1 MPAEWVGPVPPDRMN
16 RKVAI
21 VAIVLMVS
29 SCALDPS
36 VTVYPLLLTPTTERP
51 FAHFVNLVEARD
63 FGGALTRTWTV
74 ETKAEPTGRE
84 LAALGRFQAVRG
96 QFDEAVQTL
105 IRAFELARVRE
116 ERAEIAWDLSQA
128 LFLAEDYD
136 GSLEWAEMAATNGLR
151 IADWHLSL
159 LENLSEIDL
168 DPAFEGASGS
178 IPMAHGNPRIPRIL
192 TTVNGTEPVEAV
204 IDSGAVFTILSTSLA
219 EEASVRRL
227 GRSGTLRG
235 LLNEPIP
242 IEFGVVDRLEIG
254 ELVARDL
261 LVAIIPDDLLSFLID
276 DQQQYQMKLLL
287 GTNLLRQTRVKLDF
301 SSRSAEIVP
310 VSRKPVDDQNLFF
323 YDFRPM
329 VQVSINR
336 RGWLPFLLDTGSE
349 VTFLN
354 ASLVGATSL
363 REREQIHG
371 ATLQGLGGSKKR
383 GAQLVDVELV
393 TGGWGGS
400 FRTLP
405 MYASEQSQVFGII
418 GENFLDNFEVV
429 IDFGKMRFDLLR
441 SGRSAGDWL
450 DEAGGAAPTG
460 IEPG

>member
-1 MPAEWVGPVPPDRMN
+1 MN

-21 VAIVLMVS
+21 VAVVLVVA

-36 VTVYPLLLTPTTERP
+36 VTVYPLLLSPTTERP

-63 FGGALTRTWTV
+63 FGGALTRAWTI
-74 ETKAEPTGRE
+74 ETKTAPTGRE
-84 LAALGRFQAVRG
+84 LAALGRFQVIRG
-96 QFDEAVQTL
+96 QFERAVPTL
-105 IRAFELARVRE
+105 MRAFELARVRE
-116 ERAEIAWDLSQA
+116 ERAEVAWDLSQA
-128 LFLAEDYD
+128 LFLSEQYD
-136 GSLEWAEMAATNGLR
+136 GALEWAKVAATNGLR
-151 IADWHLSL
+151 IAEWHLSL
-159 LENLSEIDL
+159 LENLSDFDL
-168 DPAFEGASGS
+168 DPALEGTSGS
-178 IPMAHGNPRIPRIL
+178 VVMIHDNPRIPRVL
-192 TTVNGTEPVEAV
+192 TRVNGSDPVEGV
-204 IDSGAVFTILSTSLA
+204 IDSGAVFTIVSASLA
-219 EEASVRRL
+219 ERAAVRQL

-242 IEFGVVDRLEIG
+242 IEFGVVDHLEIG
-254 ELVARDL
+254 GLIARDL
-261 LVAIIPDDLLSFLID
+261 LVAIIPDETLSFLID
-276 DQQQYQMKLLL
+276 DQQQYQMELLL
-287 GTNLLRQTRVKLDF
+287 GTNLLRQTRVELDF
-301 SSRSAEIVP
+301 PSLRAEIVP
-310 VSRKPVDDQNLFF
+310 VTRRPVDDQNLFF

-354 ASLVGATSL
+354 ASLIEATSL

-405 MYASEQSQVFGII
+405 MYSSDQSHVFGII

-429 IDFGKMRFDLLR
+429 IDFGAMRFDLLQ

-450 DEAGGAAPTG
+450 EDPGSSAPSG